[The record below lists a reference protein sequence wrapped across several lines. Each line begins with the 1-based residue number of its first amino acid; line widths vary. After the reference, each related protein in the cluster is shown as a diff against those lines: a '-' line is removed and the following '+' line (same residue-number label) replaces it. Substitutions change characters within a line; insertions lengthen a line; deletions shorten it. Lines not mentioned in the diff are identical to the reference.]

1 MRFIKDFK
9 PNVVGYMLEDVP
21 SHKTTQGVGIFQEN
35 FIIFEQF
42 HFKQLWKSKNDI
54 LEFQVPEYVLVN
66 VQSFHV

>member
-35 FIIFEQF
+35 LIIFEQF
-42 HFKQLWKSKNDI
+42 HFKQL
-54 LEFQVPEYVLVN
+54 
-66 VQSFHV
+66 